1 MKSENTI
8 TIGKRIAIGFG
19 VVLLLLAVAGIA
31 SYLGVEG
38 IVENADQVIRGN
50 ALDRNLAQ
58 KEVDHLNWA
67 AKLSALFT
75 DDKVT
80 KLTVQTDPHKCAF
93 GRWFY
98 GPGRKRAQ
106 AQDPRLAPLLEKIEK
121 PHFQLHRSAVEIGR
135 LYRPVDLG
143 LGDFL
148 RDMKAAHLIWT
159 HRVKDLLLD
168 RDATRFQGVQTDPH
182 KCTLGRWLYGPQVAR
197 MKKQDPQFA
206 AVVDTIYQ
214 PHARL
219 HAGAVEV
226 EKLVQAGQRDRAL
239 AYYRRRIEPAAQ
251 EVLAGL
257 DRVLAWYKQRL
268 QGRRQAGRVYA
279 VKTLPALHRVQELL
293 HAIRAQ
299 AKQDIMS
306 EEVMLRSARRTQ
318 LIVSILG
325 GLAMVLGLILAY
337 FTTRGIVKVLH
348 RVSQMMGEGADQV
361 SAASNQVSS
370 SSHELANGAS
380 EQASSLEEVS
390 SSLEEIASMSR
401 QNADSARQADEL
413 MKEADRA
420 INQASQSMKQLRR
433 AMEEIDA
440 ASDQMAKIIQTID
453 EIAFQTNLLALNA
466 AVEAARAGEAGAGFA
481 VVADEVRNLALRAA
495 EAARETQELIDQNV
509 SHIKDS
515 SRLVVDTD
523 GFFSQVEE
531 GGHRVAALVGDI
543 SAASQEQAQ
552 GVSQLNQATAEM
564 DQVTQRVAAS
574 AEQSAAASEEL
585 FAQAQ
590 SLQEMVRYLMA
601 LAGSEEEEGPSPS
614 SSPGAPKLLSGPRSR
629 QS

>member
-38 IVENADQVIRGN
+38 IVKNADQVIQGN

-67 AKLSALFT
+67 AKVSALFT
-75 DDKVT
+75 DDKMG

-93 GRWFY
+93 GRWLY
-98 GPGRKRAQ
+98 GPGRKRAE
-106 AQDPRLAPLLEKIEK
+106 AQVPELVPLLKKIEK
-121 PHFQLHRSAVEIGR
+121 PHKRLHQSAVKIGR
-135 LYRPVDLG
+135 LYHRVDLG

-148 RDMKAAHLIWT
+148 RDMKSAHLIWT
-159 HRVKDLLLD
+159 NRVKDLLLD
-168 RDATRFQGVQTDPH
+168 RDAIRFRGVQTDPH
-182 KCTLGRWLYGPQVAR
+182 KCTLGRWLYGARVAR
-197 MKKQDPQFA
+197 MKKQDPRFA
-206 AVVDTIYQ
+206 AVVDALYQ
-214 PHARL
+214 PHVRL

-226 EKLVQAGQRDRAL
+226 EKLVQAGQRERAL
-239 AYYRRRIEPAAQ
+239 AYYRRQIEPAAQ

-257 DRVLAWYKQRL
+257 DKVLAWYQKRL
-268 QGRRQAGRVYA
+268 QGRRQAGLVYA
-279 VKTLPALHRVQELL
+279 TETLPALYQVQGLL
-293 HAIRAQ
+293 HTIRTQ
-299 AKQDIMS
+299 AKRHIMS
-306 EEVMLRSARRTQ
+306 EEVMLDSARQTQ
-318 LIVSILG
+318 LMVSILG
-325 GLAMVLGLILAY
+325 GLAIALGLVLAY
-337 FTTRGIVKVLH
+337 FITRGIVKVLR
-348 RVSQMMGEGADQV
+348 RVSDMMGAGAGQV
-361 SAASNQVSS
+361 SAASSQVSS
-370 SSHELANGAS
+370 ASHELANGAS
-380 EQASSLEEVS
+380 GQAASLEEVS
-390 SSLEEIASMSR
+390 ASLEEIAAMSR

-420 INQASQSMKQLRR
+420 INQAGKSMKQLRR
-433 AMEEIDA
+433 AMEQIDV
-440 ASDQMAKIIQTID
+440 ASDQMAKIISTID

-495 EAARETQELIDQNV
+495 EAARETQELIEQNV
-509 SHIKDS
+509 AHIKDS

-531 GGHRVAALVGDI
+531 SGHRVSALVGDI

-564 DQVTQRVAAS
+564 DRVTQQVAAS

-590 SLQEMVRYLMA
+590 ALQEMVNTLMA
-601 LAGSEEEEGPSPS
+601 LSGSENKNGSPAPSHP
-614 SSPGAPKLLSGPRSR
+614 APKLISTHPA
-629 QS
+629 QQA